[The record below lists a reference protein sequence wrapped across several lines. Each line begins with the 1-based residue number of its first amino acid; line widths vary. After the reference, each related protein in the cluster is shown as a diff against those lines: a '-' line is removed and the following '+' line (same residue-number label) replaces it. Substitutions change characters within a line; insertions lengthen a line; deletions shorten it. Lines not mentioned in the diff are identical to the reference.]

1 MGAGAAWVLSIGR
14 QGSVNEAYFVR
25 PSFRLEYLL
34 SQARET
40 RMNEAEFQRLAI
52 ATLNRIEQAV
62 EACGADIEFEN
73 AGEILELE
81 FTNRSKIIIN
91 KQAAAKQIW
100 VAAKSGG
107 FHYSYDAGTQQWRN
121 DQNGTELFG
130 ELSRLVSEQAGVSI
144 QLV

>member
-1 MGAGAAWVLSIGR
+1 
-14 QGSVNEAYFVR
+14 
-25 PSFRLEYLL
+25 
-34 SQARET
+34 
-40 RMNEAEFQRLAI
+40 MNEAEFQRAAT

-81 FTNRSKIIIN
+81 FANRSKIIIN

-100 VAAKSGG
+100 VAARSGG

-121 DQNGTELFG
+121 DQSGAELFD
-130 ELSRLVSEQAGVSI
+130 ELSRLLSEQAGARI
-144 QLV
+144 ALV